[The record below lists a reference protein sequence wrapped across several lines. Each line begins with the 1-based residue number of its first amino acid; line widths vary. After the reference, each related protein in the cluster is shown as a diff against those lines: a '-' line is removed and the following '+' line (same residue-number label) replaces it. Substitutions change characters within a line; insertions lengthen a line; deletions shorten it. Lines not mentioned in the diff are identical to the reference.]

1 VKDACPPTGLARAL
15 IRSLTRGTAIRDGVR
30 YIHVGHTRWLAAQQ
44 ELLSEIAEDG
54 HSDTKFVRGA
64 YGSGKSHFL
73 SVVQDTA
80 RENGWM
86 TSHVECRAD
95 GVHIDRFET
104 LYPKIV
110 ANLSSSENAAGTAS
124 ADNDGIGRLLERWTA
139 QQFKKAGLKLESTS
153 KPLDADSRLYAQLQ
167 RDLLK
172 ASLQPDFAR
181 AVMAFSRA
189 HLADDFE
196 TTVAVTQWLRGSIEN
211 VRLPSAY
218 LRKSSHD
225 LSVQAKGFSELKHIG
240 KGTAQDVLR
249 SLLWLIKSSGY
260 AGLVLCVDEV
270 EELAKLGNRKR
281 QDQALQALREFVDH
295 AGGEGRFSN
304 LCLYLAATPEMFEG
318 PDYFPRYDAL
328 ATRIQALGPELNW
341 RAPVIDLDK
350 TPLDPDEMLEVAKRI
365 REVHSAAYG
374 KTDNVLG
381 VDFISETVSEL
392 IKTRLGIARP
402 RLLARVLIDELERA
416 RQNGSN
422 YIPNSDVR
430 RLIQNAAIKLAEE
443 AG

>member
-1 VKDACPPTGLARAL
+1 M
-15 IRSLTRGTAIRDGVR
+15 
-30 YIHVGHTRWLAAQQ
+30 WLAAQQ
-44 ELLSEIAEDG
+44 ELLAEIAEDG

-73 SVVQDTA
+73 SVVQDNA

-110 ANLSSSENAAGTAS
+110 ANLSSSEIHNETIGG
-124 ADNDGIGRLLERWTA
+124 DHDGVRSLLERWTT
-139 QQFKKAGLKLESTS
+139 QQFKKAGLKAELAT

-167 RDLLK
+167 RELLK
-172 ASLQPDFAR
+172 VALHPDFAR
-181 AVMAFSRA
+181 ATMAFSRA
-189 HLADDFE
+189 YLADDFE
-196 TTVAVTQWLRGSIEN
+196 TTISVTQWLRGSIEN

-218 LRKSSHD
+218 LRKPSDD
-225 LSVQAKGFSELKHIG
+225 LSVQAKGTVELKHIG

-249 SLLWLIKSSGY
+249 SLLWLIKSAGY
-260 AGLVLCVDEV
+260 AGLVLCIDEV

-350 TPLDPDEMLEVAKRI
+350 TPLDPDEMLEVANRI
-365 REVHSAAYG
+365 GDVHSAAYG
-374 KTDNVLG
+374 ETAKSLG
-381 VDFISETVSEL
+381 SDFIKQTVSEL
-392 IKTRLGIARP
+392 TKTRIGIAKP

-416 RQNGSN
+416 RQGGSS
-422 YIPNSDVR
+422 YLPNADVKK
-430 RLIQNAAIKLAEE
+430 LIQKAAVKLSEE
-443 AG
+443 AN